1 MPEANDPWASLADSL
16 GAVPATDQAAAQP
29 TPAPQP
35 APPRAVETRRPE
47 PKKPAPQTSGGDWT
61 DIVSE
66 LGLQPDA
73 VPPRSAAP
81 SPAVRERAPSPLP
94 ESFERRPE
102 GQRRPERPEHLP
114 EVEPSPRDLP
124 PRDVVADR
132 DVDDLSFQDRPVVD
146 RGSSDRPAA
155 GRRDN
160 EGRRDGRRDGGQP
173 SGRGRRGDGRRSE
186 GSPQGDARGTA
197 GDRPSAG
204 RPADAKTD
212 QPRPDSLRSSGRGDA
227 APPSPKTEQRDARER
242 EEDDLVADGDS
253 SEGRIVEDGDRAE
266 GDRTS
271 GEPRRGR
278 RRRGRRGGRGRGG
291 RDRDDA
297 PRDDAPRDDAP
308 RDRALGRDNEAP
320 GRDNE
325 AAPRSAPQADGRA
338 DDEFGFQPRKPA
350 EEGLRRER
358 RPAPPRSQDDGE
370 RRSSRDRDSE
380 PRSQPPRGELSA
392 PAAGF
397 DWDAPDDRA
406 PAPSRSHGSDRQPP
420 RKTARDDDNWGGI
433 DLDPREPVSET
444 GDEGDTTPIDGE
456 PRGDAG
462 DEQTSRRRRRG
473 RRGGRRRGG
482 RERTGD
488 ERSTSEPASN
498 ESAPI
503 SRGETAAEDE
513 PLPSGYGRASGTPR
527 PAANGGGEGE
537 TRSRRRRGRGDRE
550 SSTPRAADA
559 AGEPAAEGAEPKSRG
574 RSSRRGTSGRSRRP
588 EPELRTTS
596 RLARGGRDDFA
607 PVAGGYDE
615 DDEGLEFLGIEEA
628 GRETPQ
634 AESRRSDDDELF
646 AESGLSSVTDV
657 PSWVEA
663 IGIVI
668 AGNLDA
674 RNRPPRGG
682 DDQDRG
688 RRDGSRG
695 SRG

>member
-1 MPEANDPWASLADSL
+1 MPEANDPWASLADNL
-16 GAVPATDQAAAQP
+16 GAVPAPDQAAAQP

-61 DIVSE
+61 DIVSG

-73 VPPRSAAP
+73 VPLRPAAP
-81 SPAVRERAPSPLP
+81 PPPPPAARERAPSPPP

-102 GQRRPERPEHLP
+102 GQRRTERPERLP
-114 EVEPSPRDLP
+114 EGEPSPRDLP
-124 PRDVVADR
+124 PRDVGANR
-132 DVDDLSFQDRPVVD
+132 GVDDLSFQDRPVVD
-146 RGSSDRPAA
+146 RGSSDRGSSDRPVAS
-155 GRRDN
+155 RRDDD
-160 EGRRDGRRDGGQP
+160 GRRDGRRDGGQS
-173 SGRGRRGDGRRSE
+173 SGRGRRGDGRRGE
-186 GSPQGDARGTA
+186 GSPQGEARGTA
-197 GDRPSAG
+197 GDRPSVE
-204 RPADAKTD
+204 RPADARTD

-227 APPSPKTEQRDARER
+227 APPSPRSEERAPSRR
-242 EEDDLVADGDS
+242 EEDDLIADGDS
-253 SEGRIVEDGDRAE
+253 SEGRILEDGDRPE

-297 PRDDAPRDDAP
+297 PRDEA
-308 RDRALGRDNEAP
+308 AP
-320 GRDNE
+320 GRADD
-325 AAPRSAPQADGRA
+325 AAPRSAPQADDSA

-350 EEGLRRER
+350 EEAPRQER
-358 RPAPPRSQDDGE
+358 RPAPQRRQEDGE
-370 RRSSRDRDSE
+370 RRSSRDRDGE
-380 PRSQPPRGELSA
+380 PRSQPPRGEPSA

-397 DWDAPDDRA
+397 DWDAPGERA
-406 PAPSRSHGSDRQPP
+406 SAPSRSPSSDRSPP
-420 RKTARDDDNWGGI
+420 RKTERDDDNWGGI
-433 DLDPREPVSET
+433 DLDPREPASET
-444 GDEGDTTPIDGE
+444 GGGRDGAPIDGE
-456 PRGDAG
+456 PSGDAGDAG
-462 DEQTSRRRRRG
+462 DEQTRRRRRRG

-488 ERSTSEPASN
+488 ERPTSEQAGD
-498 ESAPI
+498 ESAPV
-503 SRGETAAEDE
+503 SRGDNAADDE
-513 PLPSGYGRASGTPR
+513 PLPSGYGRAPVPPR
-527 PAANGGGEGE
+527 PAANGTGEGE
-537 TRSRRRRGRGDRE
+537 ARGRRRRGRGDRK
-550 SSTPRAADA
+550 SSTPRAAGA
-559 AGEPAAEGAEPKSRG
+559 AGAAGQPAAEGAEPKVRG
-574 RSSRRGTSGRSRRP
+574 RSSRRGTAGRSRRP
-588 EPELRTTS
+588 EPELRATS
-596 RLARGGRDDFA
+596 RLARGRRDDFA

-615 DDEGLEFLGIEEA
+615 DDEGLDFLGIEEA

-634 AESRRSDDDELF
+634 VESRRSDDDELL

-695 SRG
+695 ARG

>member
-1 MPEANDPWASLADSL
+1 MPEANDPWASLADNL
-16 GAVPATDQAAAQP
+16 GAVPAPDQAAAQP

-61 DIVSE
+61 DIVSG

-73 VPPRSAAP
+73 VPLRPAAP
-81 SPAVRERAPSPLP
+81 PPPPAARERAPSPPP

-102 GQRRPERPEHLP
+102 GQRRTERPERLP
-114 EVEPSPRDLP
+114 EGEPSPRDLP
-124 PRDVVADR
+124 PRDVGANR
-132 DVDDLSFQDRPVVD
+132 GVDDLSFQDRPVVD
-146 RGSSDRPAA
+146 RGSSDRPVAS
-155 GRRDN
+155 RRDDD
-160 EGRRDGRRDGGQP
+160 GRRDGRRDGGQS
-173 SGRGRRGDGRRSE
+173 SGRGRRGDGRRGE
-186 GSPQGDARGTA
+186 GSPQGEARGTA
-197 GDRPSAG
+197 GDRPSAE
-204 RPADAKTD
+204 RPADARTD

-227 APPSPKTEQRDARER
+227 APPSPRSEERAPSRR
-242 EEDDLVADGDS
+242 EEDDLIADGDS
-253 SEGRIVEDGDRAE
+253 SEGRILEDGDRPE

-297 PRDDAPRDDAP
+297 PRDEA
-308 RDRALGRDNEAP
+308 AP
-320 GRDNE
+320 GRADD
-325 AAPRSAPQADGRA
+325 AAPRSAPQADDSA

-350 EEGLRRER
+350 EEAPRQER
-358 RPAPPRSQDDGE
+358 RPAPQRRQDDGE
-370 RRSSRDRDSE
+370 RRSSRDRDGE
-380 PRSQPPRGELSA
+380 PRSQPPRGEPSA

-397 DWDAPDDRA
+397 DWDAPGERA
-406 PAPSRSHGSDRQPP
+406 SAPSRSPSSDRSPP
-420 RKTARDDDNWGGI
+420 RKTERDDDNWGGI
-433 DLDPREPVSET
+433 DLDPREPASET
-444 GDEGDTTPIDGE
+444 GGGRDGAPIDGE
-456 PRGDAG
+456 PSGDAGDAG
-462 DEQTSRRRRRG
+462 DEQTRRRRRRG

-488 ERSTSEPASN
+488 ERPTSEQAGD
-498 ESAPI
+498 ESAPV
-503 SRGETAAEDE
+503 SRGDNAADDE
-513 PLPSGYGRASGTPR
+513 PLPSGYGRAPVPPR
-527 PAANGGGEGE
+527 PAANGTGEGE
-537 TRSRRRRGRGDRE
+537 ARGRRRRGRGDRK
-550 SSTPRAADA
+550 SSTPRAAGA
-559 AGEPAAEGAEPKSRG
+559 AGAAGQPAAEGAEPKVRG
-574 RSSRRGTSGRSRRP
+574 RSSRRGTAGRSRRP
-588 EPELRTTS
+588 EPELRATS
-596 RLARGGRDDFA
+596 RLARGRRDDFA

-615 DDEGLEFLGIEEA
+615 DDEGLDFLGIEEA

-634 AESRRSDDDELF
+634 VESRRSDDDELL

-695 SRG
+695 ARG

>member
-291 RDRDDA
+291 RD
-297 PRDDAPRDDAP
+297 RDDAPRDDAP